1 VNAERPYTLV
11 AELTYR
17 CPLQCVYCSNPVE
30 LGRHKSEIDA
40 ETWTRVLGE
49 AEELGVVQVNLT
61 GGEPL
66 VRADLEDIARAA
78 RRHQMYTNLITSGV
92 PLTRDRL
99 AALKEAGIDA
109 VQISLQ
115 DTTPELS
122 QRIAG
127 VDRLGEKFDTA
138 RFIAE
143 LRLPL
148 TVNVVLHRENL
159 DRVADYIAVAERM
172 GAHRIELANTQYMG
186 WALANRARL
195 LPTQDQL
202 DRAREVAA
210 EARERLRGK
219 MEILFV
225 LPDYYSG
232 YPKACMDGWARRFI
246 VVAPD
251 GLALPCHGA
260 HTLPGFEFPN
270 VREKSLGFAWNE
282 SEGFRRFRGDA
293 WMPEPCKSCDRKNI
307 DFGGCRCQ
315 AFHLAGDAALT
326 DPACRLSPHHG
337 IVERARKEAESEP
350 EAPYRYRS
358 LRVVS

>member
-1 VNAERPYTLV
+1 VTAERPYTLV

-30 LGRHKSEIDA
+30 LARHKTEIDTVTWVRVMA
-40 ETWTRVLGE
+40 E
-49 AEELGVVQVNLT
+49 AAALGVVQVNLT

-66 VRADLEDIARAA
+66 LRFDLEDIAAAA
-78 RRHQMYTNLITSGV
+78 RREKMYTNLITSGV
-92 PLTRDRL
+92 PLTKDRL
-99 AALKEAGIDA
+99 ARLRDAGIDA
-109 VQISLQ
+109 VQLSLQ
-115 DTTPELS
+115 DATPEGS
-122 QRIAG
+122 AVVAG
-127 VDRLGEKFDTA
+127 VDRWEEKLTTA

-143 LRLPL
+143 LDLPL
-148 TVNVVLHRENL
+148 TINVVLHRENL
-159 DRVADYIAVAERM
+159 DRTAEFVAIAERM
-172 GAHRIELANTQYMG
+172 GAHRLELANTQYMG

-195 LPTQDQL
+195 LPSRAQL
-202 DRAREVAA
+202 DRARKVADD
-210 EARERLRGK
+210 ARARLKGK

-246 VVAPD
+246 VLAPD

-270 VREKSLGFAWNE
+270 VRDRSLAFAWRE
-282 SEGFRRFRGDA
+282 SEAFRRFRGDA
-293 WMPEPCKSCDRKNI
+293 WMAEPCKTCDKRHV

-326 DPACRLSPHHG
+326 DPACRLSPHHD
-337 IVERARKEAESEP
+337 IIEKARREAEGVP
-350 EAPYRYRS
+350 AVPFRYRS
-358 LRVVS
+358 LRVLP